1 MKSYILTYGHSC
13 VPEHVQGV
21 LNDIDAIE
29 TWVSPFPYAA
39 IVISELEVGGLSAML
54 RERLPDAWFM
64 VAELRSEAV
73 RGWLPGKLW
82 EYVSDPQ
89 RAPERARA
97 LFASAG

>member
-1 MKSYILTYGHSC
+1 MKSCVLTYDRSC
-13 VPEHVQGV
+13 VPAHVRGA
-21 LNDIDAIE
+21 LNDIDAIG

-39 IVISELEVGGLSAML
+39 IVVSELDVGGLSAVL
-54 RERLPDAWFM
+54 RERLPGAWFM

-89 RAPERARA
+89 RAPERARR